1 MSSHPFDLPPDLERF
16 QGEVLELARKEL
28 VPLAGMASE
37 GAINRPMLR
46 KLGSTGLLRHLFP
59 ERSIQASPEDR
70 AMGRSGVSCLKLCLM
85 REAIARVCTEG
96 ETALALQG
104 LGAYP
109 LLQSGSQELVQ
120 EWIPGVASG
129 DVVAAFA
136 LTESGCG
143 SDPAGLECRA
153 TACDGG
159 WRLSGH
165 KIFISNAP
173 HADFYT
179 VFARTTE
186 GAGSKGVSAFFVPG
200 SAEGVTGEHQPMIS
214 EHPIGRLDFEDV
226 FVPREHLLGELDR
239 GFQVAMRTLDLFR
252 PSVGAFALGMAEA
265 ALAMAVN
272 RAGEREAFGRPIREF
287 QGISFKLAD
296 MATRTEAARLLVYKA
311 ASAFDAGVGRNT
323 SNAAMAKLYATE
335 TAQFVVDEAVQIFGG
350 RALKRGHELEHLYRE
365 VRAPRIYEGTSEI
378 QRELIARELYRQVE
392 PGS

>member
-1 MSSHPFDLPPDLERF
+1 MSSHAFVLTADLEAF
-16 QGEVLELARKEL
+16 QGEVLSLARQEL

-37 GAINRPMLR
+37 GAVNRPMLR
-46 KLGSTGLLRHLFP
+46 KLGSTGLLQHLFP
-59 ERSIQASPEDR
+59 AESIDASAEDR
-70 AMGRSGVSCLKLCLM
+70 AMGRSGVSCFKLCLM
-85 REAIARVCTEG
+85 REAIAQVCTEG
-96 ETALALQG
+96 ETASALQG
-104 LGAYP
+104 LGAYA

-120 EWIPGVASG
+120 KWIPGVASG
-129 DVVAAFA
+129 DIVAAFA

-143 SDPAGLECRA
+143 SDPAALACKA
-153 TACDGG
+153 VACDGG
-159 WRLSGH
+159 WKLTGH

-186 GAGSKGVSAFFVPG
+186 GAGSRGVSAFFVPG
-200 SAEGVTGEHQPMIS
+200 DAEGVTGEHQPMIS
-214 EHPIGRLDFEDV
+214 EHPIGRLDFDDV
-226 FVPREHLLGELDR
+226 FVPQEHLLGELDR

-265 ALAMAVN
+265 ALSMAVN
-272 RAGEREAFGRPIREF
+272 RAGEREAFGKPIREF

-311 ASAFDAGVGRNT
+311 AAAFDAGVKSNT

-350 RALKRGHELEHLYRE
+350 RALKRGHALEHLYRE

-378 QRELIARELYRQVE
+378 QRELIARELYRKAD